1 MCCILCCCC
10 DYCNRYTSRC
20 MEFFILIISFLT
32 FGFTII
38 GFFYIDK
45 DHLTLICFI
54 VFIALIV
61 FSFLILLSII
71 LIVIWRYK
79 ESINNKR
86 HKPGEAFSIIGI
98 VITILY
104 MICLVSLVSM
114 MHSHYQEMN
123 HPCSNI
129 ERNENDIKARNNTE
143 NTDNI
148 DNPPLPSQFEEDK
161 EDFCIEH
168 PDYNIHIIQL
178 KEFIIVYSFAGILL
192 IFMFLLIYAWFNV
205 YRRIKF
211 LIDGTLNDFDAQ
223 EVKKEDNN
231 LSENSNDKRI
241 NERINKKENQL
252 NNKHLYKIYS
262 QQEYGIRYDIYGR
275 PIIKIHHPDNKAKN
289 NMHNINTSRFS
300 KRKSILNNRVNVYK
314 NRNSIKP
321 GKSVTIE
328 VGHSNSSDRTEMNK
342 FQFSRNKPSNNNN
355 IVKSKTTTNANLVDN
370 MK

>member
-1 MCCILCCCC
+1 
-10 DYCNRYTSRC
+10 
-20 MEFFILIISFLT
+20 MEFFILITSFLS

-45 DHLTLICFI
+45 AHLTLICFI
-54 VFIALIV
+54 IFIGLIL

-79 ESINNKR
+79 ETINNKR

-114 MHSHYQEMN
+114 MHSHYEDMN
-123 HPCSNI
+123 HPCFNI
-129 ERNENDIKARNNTE
+129 ERDENDIKAQNNTY
-143 NTDNI
+143 NI
-148 DNPPLPSQFEEDK
+148 DIPSFPPPFEEEK
-161 EDFCIEH
+161 EDICIQH
-168 PDYNIHIIQL
+168 PDYNIHVIPIKEYIIL
-178 KEFIIVYSFAGILL
+178 YAFAAVLL
-192 IFMFLLIYAWFNV
+192 LSMFLLIYSWFNV

-231 LSENSNDKRI
+231 NLSENSNDKRI
-241 NERINKKENQL
+241 NERINKKENNL

-275 PIIKIHHPDNKAKN
+275 PIIKINNSNNKAKEN
-289 NMHNINTSRFS
+289 NIHNINTSRFS
-300 KRKSILNNRVNVYK
+300 KRKSILNNRINIYK
-314 NRNSIKP
+314 TRNSIKP
-321 GKSVTIE
+321 GKNVIID
-328 VGHSNSSDRTEMNK
+328 VGHANSSDRTEINK
-342 FQFSRNKPSNNNN
+342 FQFSRNKPSNNN
-355 IVKSKTTTNANLVDN
+355 IVKSKTATNSNLVD
-370 MK
+370 K

>member
-1 MCCILCCCC
+1 
-10 DYCNRYTSRC
+10 
-20 MEFFILIISFLT
+20 MEFFIFITSFLS

-45 DHLTLICFI
+45 NHLTLICFI
-54 VFIALIV
+54 VFIALII

-71 LIVIWRYK
+71 LIVVWRYK
-79 ESINNKR
+79 ETINKKR
-86 HKPGEAFSIIGI
+86 HKAGEAFSIIGI
-98 VITILY
+98 VLTILY

-123 HPCSNI
+123 HPCLNF
-129 ERNENDIKARNNTE
+129 ERNENDIKPTNHT
-143 NTDNI
+143 
-148 DNPPLPSQFEEDK
+148 DNPPLSEQFENDK

-168 PDYNIHIIQL
+168 PDYNIHIIPI
-178 KEFIIVYSFAGILL
+178 KEYIIAYAFAAILL
-192 IFMFLLIYAWFNV
+192 ILMFLLIYSWFNV

-211 LIDGTLNDFDAQ
+211 LIEGTLNDFDAQ

-231 LSENSNDKRI
+231 ISENSNDKRI
-241 NERINKKENQL
+241 NERINKKENHL

-275 PIIKIHHPDNKAKN
+275 PIIKMTKSDNKAKEN
-289 NMHNINTSRFS
+289 NMHSINTSRFS

-321 GKSVTIE
+321 GKSVIIE
-328 VGHSNSSDRTEMNK
+328 VGHSSSSDRAEINK
-342 FQFSRNKPSNNNN
+342 FQFSRNKPN
-355 IVKSKTTTNANLVDN
+355 ISKNVVKSKTTTNANFVDSI
-370 MK
+370 K